1 MFSCHRCAKLINLAS
16 QKNKCRGGSG
26 GWLGCWH
33 AFSILRSPGAIN
45 LFVEQIAREM
55 GNRAAAKKKTAI
67 PKDNGNGGWARV
79 DGWMIGIKKFL
90 MISSSEQNV
99 TYYFRLPRRASPFTL
114 SFSSSSAGASV

>member
-1 MFSCHRCAKLINLAS
+1 MHSLLSTTA
-16 QKNKCRGGSG
+16 
-26 GWLGCWH
+26 
-33 AFSILRSPGAIN
+33 AIN

-55 GNRAAAKKKTAI
+55 ENRAAAKKKCDSERQWKWRA
-67 PKDNGNGGWARV
+67 GES
-79 DGWMIGIKKFL
+79 GWMIGIKKFL